1 MNKKIKLMS
10 ATVLATGAMFLG
22 TVSPVFADVPVP
34 EGDNIVLIDD
44 YFGIKSVPRGKFF
57 NSDGSIN
64 GLMAETLREV
74 EPGVLLGRNENQT
87 WEEAMELYHAYKAE
101 LAKQNGE
108 ATTSP
113 TTTEVA
119 PTPAP
124 EAPVVEESKVET
136 PAPEAPKTETPKV
149 EAPKTESPKEE
160 VKPEAPKTETPRVES
175 KDVKVSDK
183 KTENVPSVEEVL
195 KEDKK
200 AEVKQ
205 ATQAPVK
212 KEAQK
217 VAVSNTPKST
227 MKELPKTGDASSL
240 LSFVGILS
248 TAGAFFVKRNKK

>member
-22 TVSPVFADVPVP
+22 TVSPAFADVPVP
-34 EGDNIVLIDD
+34 TEDTVVIIDTV
-44 YFGIKSVPRGKFF
+44 YGIETDSR
-57 NSDGSIN
+57 NQWYHAN
-64 GLMAETLREV
+64 GRLNTAMVDIREA
-74 EPGVLLGRNENQT
+74 EPGIILTRDKKAGHT
-87 WEEAMELYHAYKAE
+87 WEDAMKKYEEYKAE
-101 LAKQNGE
+101 LAKQNGG
-108 ATTSP
+108 ATTPS
-113 TTTEVA
+113 TTEA
-119 PTPAP
+119 P
-124 EAPVVEESKVET
+124 K
-136 PAPEAPKTETPKV
+136 PAPEAPKVEFPKV
-149 EAPKTESPKEE
+149 E
-160 VKPEAPKTETPRVES
+160 VKPEAPKAETPKVETPRLES

-205 ATQAPVK
+205 TSQAPVK

-248 TAGAFFVKRNKK
+248 TAGAFLVKRNKK